1 MFMKIFTVLIIS
13 FNNIFTIPQNINNDE
28 ITTQSLIR
36 NKRQNNQIYEKE
48 VKLENLK
55 EVEIENIQQ
64 HHDELKIIIK
74 VPININKKNLEEV
87 LKERPKPTND
97 KLEFITPAFS
107 KNNEIRKNIEDLT
120 GKYGKIINQNN
131 NRKTYKIQKFI
142 QLEMTINYYDH
153 SSGYRIEI
161 NPRKTFIIKTEKD
174 TTDIDLP
181 EITKKFDG
189 NHNYNDV
196 VDNLDYLMIH
206 RGDFDKFNY
215 SYLYW
220 TPVFNFIDT
229 LEKGYYKEFTIK
241 NHGFKDES
249 YFYHK
254 TSTILPNSEII
265 DPTNATKIEVIKKIK
280 KRLNEKINNLA
291 GVNNAI
297 EGIDYNTEIKDNDN
311 NYLDDSTTFDLTTD
325 NVADRTF
332 TVKFT
337 AIETST
343 QLQGTNTIKMVI
355 PKQDDN
361 NDNVLK
367 IKAFN
372 KTLIAGNNYL
382 QLLHGENEIWKY
394 DTTRAND
401 YYLIKYLFGTLNY
414 LNVKFSFL
422 RYDPD
427 LKNDIYL
434 YFKNNIPSINNSDY
448 KNVFDE
454 IYEILGNFF
463 ASLFYATFDMDEKT
477 HTEIDFKG
485 IENYKKDYFI
495 QIGFFYR
502 SLITF
507 YPKKYLVNI
516 IGNSELLLRSYFFT
530 FDKKMHQENYNA
542 INNTNSIYQINFNV
556 LKSYDNKLITLPTS
570 KTANSINYLNT
581 DIDIRYGI
589 NIFTL
594 TFPLYHKGNISN
606 YNFKIYDFNVLNST
620 AFIPDGSNNSEWDDL
635 IPPANCKYSGR
646 WIPTFND
653 IGCAIQNAG
662 IKMINWIL
670 TASQIITILRPLA
683 IIAKATVN
691 FSTDIFPV
699 FKTVPAFYYTFQFL
713 IGFAIF
719 LMILRIFV

>member
-13 FNNIFTIPQNINNDE
+13 FNNIFTIPQNINNDKA
-28 ITTQSLIR
+28 TSQPLIR
-36 NKRQNNQIYEKE
+36 NKRQSNETYEFTLSKARINWMWDGFRQNFSIALSEFDKNESGLNKLPIDFKNTLAMKNSYIYLDEEGISTLKTD
-48 VKLENLK
+48 NLGRNGDLK
-55 EVEIENIQQ
+55 VTNI
-64 HHDELKIIIK
+64 K
-74 VPININKKNLEEV
+74 
-87 LKERPKPTND
+87 
-97 KLEFITPAFS
+97 
-107 KNNEIRKNIEDLT
+107 
-120 GKYGKIINQNN
+120 GKII
-131 NRKTYKIQKFI
+131 KTRNFYNW
-142 QLEMTINYYDH
+142 LEFNFQH
-153 SSGYRIEI
+153 
-161 NPRKTFIIKTEKD
+161 KK
-174 TTDIDLP
+174 TTDIELP
-181 EITKKFDG
+181 TTTTNFDG
-189 NHNYNDV
+189 NHKYSDV
-196 VDNLDYLMIH
+196 IDNLDYLMVH

-229 LEKGYYKEFTIK
+229 LEKDYYKEFTIK
-241 NHGFKDES
+241 NHGFKNES

-254 TSTILPNSEII
+254 NSTILPNSEII
-265 DPTNATKIEVIKKIK
+265 DPTNATKIEVIKIIK
-280 KRLNEKINNLA
+280 KILNEKINNLA

-311 NYLDDSTTFDLTTD
+311 NYLDDRATFDLTT
-325 NVADRTF
+325 NNIADRTF
-332 TVKFT
+332 IIKVIAT
-337 AIETST
+337 ETST
-343 QLQGTNTIKMVI
+343 QLQGTNTIKIVI
-355 PKQDDN
+355 PKQEDT
-361 NDNVLK
+361 NDNILK

-382 QLLHGENEIWKY
+382 QLLHDETEIWKY
-394 DTTRAND
+394 NTANAND

-422 RYDPD
+422 RYDPE

-434 YFKNNIPSINNSDY
+434 YFKNNIPSINSNNY
-448 KNVFDE
+448 KNTFDE

-477 HTEIDFKG
+477 YTEIDFKSV
-485 IENYKKDYFI
+485 ENYKKDYFI

-507 YPKKYLVNI
+507 YPKKYLINVT
-516 IGNSELLLRSYFFT
+516 GNSELLLRSYFFT

-542 INNTNSIYQINFNV
+542 INNNTNSIYQIDFNV
-556 LKSYDNKLITLPTS
+556 LKSYDNKLIALPTT

-620 AFIPDGSNNSEWDDL
+620 VFIPDGSTNSEWDDL

-662 IKMINWIL
+662 IKMLNWML

-691 FSTDIFPV
+691 FSTTIFPV
-699 FKTVPAFYYTFQFL
+699 FKTVPAFYHTFQFL

>member
-1 MFMKIFTVLIIS
+1 MKIFTVLIIS
-13 FNNIFTIPQNINNDE
+13 FNNIFTIPQNINNDKS
-28 ITTQSLIR
+28 TAQSLIR
-36 NKRQNNQIYEKE
+36 SKRQNNESYE
-48 VKLENLK
+48 LNLK
-55 EVEIENIQQ
+55 KSKLT
-64 HHDELKIIIK
+64 LKSSKDDNSKWNQKWEIK
-74 VPININKKNLEEV
+74 VNVENEFMPKNLPPRMKLNDWEFYVDKNDKITLPILKSLEYDLNWEKNSEPRYWENKDFLSYQNKK
-87 LKERPKPTND
+87 LKNIKMKVQEWDKNERYAKW
-97 KLEFITPAFS
+97 KILEFNAQS
-107 KNNEIRKNIEDLT
+107 EIKP
-120 GKYGKIINQNN
+120 
-131 NRKTYKIQKFI
+131 
-142 QLEMTINYYDH
+142 
-153 SSGYRIEI
+153 S
-161 NPRKTFIIKTEKD
+161 
-174 TTDIDLP
+174 TDIDLP
-181 EITKKFDG
+181 EKTTKFDG

-254 TSTILPNSEII
+254 TSS
-265 DPTNATKIEVIKKIK
+265 DK
-280 KRLNEKINNLA
+280 NE
-291 GVNNAI
+291 
-297 EGIDYNTEIKDNDN
+297 
-311 NYLDDSTTFDLTTD
+311 
-325 NVADRTF
+325 
-332 TVKFT
+332 
-337 AIETST
+337 
-343 QLQGTNTIKMVI
+343 
-355 PKQDDN
+355 
-361 NDNVLK
+361 NVLK

-372 KTLIAGNNYL
+372 KTLIAGNKYL

-394 DTTRAND
+394 GTTNSND

-414 LNVKFSFL
+414 LNVRFSFL
-422 RYDPD
+422 RYDPN

-448 KNVFDE
+448 KNVFNE

-485 IENYKKDYFI
+485 VENYKKDYFI

-516 IGNSELLLRSYFFT
+516 IGNSEFLLRSYFFT
-530 FDKKMHQENYNA
+530 FDKKMHQDNYNA
-542 INNTNSIYQINFNV
+542 INNTNSIYQIDFNV
-556 LKSYDNKLITLPTS
+556 LKSYDNKLIALPTN

-594 TFPLYHKGNISN
+594 TFTLYHKGNISN

-653 IGCAIQNAG
+653 IGCAIQNAS

-670 TASQIITILRPLA
+670 KASQIITILRPLA

-691 FSTDIFPV
+691 FSTAIFPV

>member
-1 MFMKIFTVLIIS
+1 MKVQEWDK
-13 FNNIFTIPQNINNDE
+13 NE
-28 ITTQSLIR
+28 R
-36 NKRQNNQIYEKE
+36 YAKW
-48 VKLENLK
+48 
-55 EVEIENIQQ
+55 
-64 HHDELKIIIK
+64 KI
-74 VPININKKNLEEV
+74 
-87 LKERPKPTND
+87 
-97 KLEFITPAFS
+97 LEFNAQS
-107 KNNEIRKNIEDLT
+107 EIKP
-120 GKYGKIINQNN
+120 
-131 NRKTYKIQKFI
+131 
-142 QLEMTINYYDH
+142 
-153 SSGYRIEI
+153 S
-161 NPRKTFIIKTEKD
+161 
-174 TTDIDLP
+174 TDIDLP
-181 EITKKFDG
+181 EKTTKFDG

-241 NHGFKDES
+241 NHGFKEES

-254 TSTILPNSEII
+254 TSSDKN
-265 DPTNATKIEVIKKIK
+265 VV
-280 KRLNEKINNLA
+280 NE
-291 GVNNAI
+291 
-297 EGIDYNTEIKDNDN
+297 
-311 NYLDDSTTFDLTTD
+311 
-325 NVADRTF
+325 
-332 TVKFT
+332 
-337 AIETST
+337 
-343 QLQGTNTIKMVI
+343 
-355 PKQDDN
+355 
-361 NDNVLK
+361 NVLK

-372 KTLIAGNNYL
+372 KTLIAGNKYL

-394 DTTRAND
+394 GTTNSND

-414 LNVKFSFL
+414 LNVRFSFL

-448 KNVFDE
+448 KNIFNE

-463 ASLFYATFDMDEKT
+463 ASLFYVTFDMDEKT

-485 IENYKKDYFI
+485 VENYKKDYFI

-530 FDKKMHQENYNA
+530 FDKKMHQDNYNA
-542 INNTNSIYQINFNV
+542 INNTNGIYQINFNV
-556 LKSYDNKLITLPTS
+556 LKSYDNKLIALPTN

-594 TFPLYHKGNISN
+594 TFPLYHKENISN

-653 IGCAIQNAG
+653 IGCAIQNAS

-691 FSTDIFPV
+691 FSTAIFPV

>member
-1 MFMKIFTVLIIS
+1 MKIFTVLTIS
-13 FNNIFTIPQNINNDE
+13 FNNIFTIPPNINNE
-28 ITTQSLIR
+28 KTAVQLVR
-36 NKRQNNQIYEKE
+36 NKRKTQYKTYDLKFSEINNSYLQSLYKKGSDPVYINIDSVKEQLPLEIKNYGENTRGFAVFTNEPVFKEIKEIYNYKKE
-48 VKLENLK
+48 NSTPEEREFFDKDFQKTNIEYFYTAKKIKDVKITIQEYSYPGSNKFHIKKFLAKLET
-55 EVEIENIQQ
+55 
-64 HHDELKIIIK
+64 
-74 VPININKKNLEEV
+74 
-87 LKERPKPTND
+87 KP
-97 KLEFITPAFS
+97 S
-107 KNNEIRKNIEDLT
+107 
-120 GKYGKIINQNN
+120 
-131 NRKTYKIQKFI
+131 
-142 QLEMTINYYDH
+142 
-153 SSGYRIEI
+153 
-161 NPRKTFIIKTEKD
+161 
-174 TTDIDLP
+174 TDIDLP
-181 EITKKFDG
+181 ETTTKFDG
-189 NHNYNDV
+189 NHNYSDV
-196 VDNLDYLMIH
+196 IDNLDYLMIH

-220 TPVFNFIDT
+220 TPIFNFIDT
-229 LEKGYYKEFTIK
+229 LEKVYYKEFTIK

-254 TSTILPNSEII
+254 TSSNK
-265 DPTNATKIEVIKKIK
+265 NVV
-280 KRLNEKINNLA
+280 NE
-291 GVNNAI
+291 
-297 EGIDYNTEIKDNDN
+297 
-311 NYLDDSTTFDLTTD
+311 
-325 NVADRTF
+325 
-332 TVKFT
+332 
-337 AIETST
+337 
-343 QLQGTNTIKMVI
+343 
-355 PKQDDN
+355 
-361 NDNVLK
+361 NVLK
-367 IKAFN
+367 IQAFN
-372 KTLIAGNNYL
+372 KTIIAGNKYL
-382 QLLHGENEIWKY
+382 QLLHGEKEIWKY
-394 DTTRAND
+394 DTANAND
-401 YYLIKYLFGTLNY
+401 YCLIKYLFGTLNY
-414 LNVKFSFL
+414 LNVRFSFL

-427 LKNDIYL
+427 LRNDIYL

-463 ASLFYATFDMDEKT
+463 SSLFYATFDMDEKT
-477 HTEIDFKG
+477 YTEIDFKG
-485 IENYKKDYFI
+485 VDNYNKNYFI

-530 FDKKMHQENYNA
+530 FDKKTHQENYDA
-542 INNTNSIYQINFNV
+542 FKNNNSIYRIDFNV

-594 TFPLYHKGNISN
+594 TFPLYHKDNISN

-653 IGCAIQNAG
+653 IGCALQNAG
-662 IKMINWIL
+662 IKMINWML
-670 TASQIITILRPLA
+670 TASRIITILRPLA
-683 IIAKATVN
+683 IIAKTTVN
-691 FSTDIFPV
+691 FSTAIFPV

>member
-1 MFMKIFTVLIIS
+1 MKIFTVLIIS
-13 FNNIFTIPQNINNDE
+13 FNNIFTIPQNINNDKS
-28 ITTQSLIR
+28 TAQSLIR
-36 NKRQNNQIYEKE
+36 SKRQNNESYE
-48 VKLENLK
+48 LNLK
-55 EVEIENIQQ
+55 KSKLT
-64 HHDELKIIIK
+64 LKSSKDDNSKWNQKWEIK
-74 VPININKKNLEEV
+74 VNVENEFMPKNLPPRTKLNDWEFYVDKNDKITLPILKSLEYDLNWEKNSEPRYWENKDFLSYQNKK
-87 LKERPKPTND
+87 LKNIKMKVQEWDKNERYAKW
-97 KLEFITPAFS
+97 KILEFNAQS
-107 KNNEIRKNIEDLT
+107 EIKP
-120 GKYGKIINQNN
+120 
-131 NRKTYKIQKFI
+131 
-142 QLEMTINYYDH
+142 
-153 SSGYRIEI
+153 S
-161 NPRKTFIIKTEKD
+161 
-174 TTDIDLP
+174 TDIDLP
-181 EITKKFDG
+181 EKTTKFDG

-241 NHGFKDES
+241 NHGFKEES

-254 TSTILPNSEII
+254 TSSDKN
-265 DPTNATKIEVIKKIK
+265 VV
-280 KRLNEKINNLA
+280 NE
-291 GVNNAI
+291 
-297 EGIDYNTEIKDNDN
+297 
-311 NYLDDSTTFDLTTD
+311 
-325 NVADRTF
+325 
-332 TVKFT
+332 
-337 AIETST
+337 
-343 QLQGTNTIKMVI
+343 
-355 PKQDDN
+355 
-361 NDNVLK
+361 NVLK

-372 KTLIAGNNYL
+372 KTLIAGNKYL

-394 DTTRAND
+394 GTTNSND

-414 LNVKFSFL
+414 LNVRFSFL

-448 KNVFDE
+448 KNVFNE

-485 IENYKKDYFI
+485 VENYKKDYFI

-530 FDKKMHQENYNA
+530 FDKKMHQDNYNA
-542 INNTNSIYQINFNV
+542 INNTNGIYQINFNV
-556 LKSYDNKLITLPTS
+556 LKSYDNKLIALPTN

-594 TFPLYHKGNISN
+594 TFPLYHKENISN

-653 IGCAIQNAG
+653 IGCAIQNAS

-691 FSTDIFPV
+691 FSTAIFPV

-713 IGFAIF
+713 IGFGTHKVFLGRKIF
-719 LMILRIFV
+719 E

>member
-1 MFMKIFTVLIIS
+1 MKIFTVLIIS
-13 FNNIFTIPQNINNDE
+13 FNNIFTIPQNINNNE
-28 ITTQSLIR
+28 TTTQSLIR
-36 NKRQNNQIYEKE
+36 NKRESEETYVLNLSNVKVQITYKYNDKYTINFYSTKEEEIINIPKWLKYDGTSSCKENWRLNCGLKDLDFEKNDI
-48 VKLENLK
+48 VWN
-55 EVEIENIQQ
+55 
-64 HHDELKIIIK
+64 ELKSLKITIK
-74 VPININKKNLEEV
+74 
-87 LKERPKPTND
+87 ND
-97 KLEFITPAFS
+97 KMFDKTEFIASNIHVKIANKTITTP
-107 KNNEIRKNIEDLT
+107 I
-120 GKYGKIINQNN
+120 KILSFKAEAQ
-131 NRKTYKIQKFI
+131 
-142 QLEMTINYYDH
+142 
-153 SSGYRIEI
+153 
-161 NPRKTFIIKTEKD
+161 IKP

-181 EITKKFDG
+181 ETTTNFDG
-189 NHNYNDV
+189 KHKYSDV
-196 VDNLDYLMIH
+196 IDNLNYLMIH

-220 TPVFNFIDT
+220 TPIFNFIDT

-241 NHGFKDES
+241 NHGFKSES

-254 TSTILPNSEII
+254 SSTSE
-265 DPTNATKIEVIKKIK
+265 D
-280 KRLNEKINNLA
+280 KIN
-291 GVNNAI
+291 
-297 EGIDYNTEIKDNDN
+297 E
-311 NYLDDSTTFDLTTD
+311 
-325 NVADRTF
+325 
-332 TVKFT
+332 
-337 AIETST
+337 
-343 QLQGTNTIKMVI
+343 
-355 PKQDDN
+355 
-361 NDNVLK
+361 NVLK

-382 QLLHGENEIWKY
+382 QLLHGESEIWKY
-394 DTTRAND
+394 DTANTND

-414 LNVKFSFL
+414 LSVKFSFL

-427 LKNDIYL
+427 LRNDIYL

-448 KNVFDE
+448 KNIFDE

-530 FDKKMHQENYNA
+530 FDKKMHQDNYNA
-542 INNTNSIYQINFNV
+542 INNTNSIYQIDFNV

-594 TFPLYHKGNISN
+594 TFPLYHKGNIYN

-620 AFIPDGSNNSEWDDL
+620 AFIPDSLNNSEWDDL
-635 IPPANCKYSGR
+635 ISPANCKYSGR

-670 TASQIITILRPLA
+670 TASQIMTILRPLA

-691 FSTDIFPV
+691 FSTAIFPV

>member
-161 NPRKTFIIKTEKD
+161 SPRKTFIIKTEKD

-254 TSTILPNSEII
+254 SSSSTGE
-265 DPTNATKIEVIKKIK
+265 
-280 KRLNEKINNLA
+280 INN
-291 GVNNAI
+291 
-297 EGIDYNTEIKDNDN
+297 
-311 NYLDDSTTFDLTTD
+311 
-325 NVADRTF
+325 
-332 TVKFT
+332 
-337 AIETST
+337 
-343 QLQGTNTIKMVI
+343 
-355 PKQDDN
+355 
-361 NDNVLK
+361 NVLK

-372 KTLIAGNNYL
+372 KTLVASNNYL
-382 QLLHGENEIWKY
+382 QLLRGESEIWKY
-394 DTTRAND
+394 DTKSTND

-414 LNVKFSFL
+414 LNVRFSFL

-530 FDKKMHQENYNA
+530 FDKKMHQDNYNA
-542 INNTNSIYQINFNV
+542 INNTNSIYQIDFNV

>member
-1 MFMKIFTVLIIS
+1 MKIFTVLIIS

-635 IPPANCKYSGR
+635 IPPANCANIRDDEY
-646 WIPTFND
+646 
-653 IGCAIQNAG
+653 QH
-662 IKMINWIL
+662 
-670 TASQIITILRPLA
+670 
-683 IIAKATVN
+683 
-691 FSTDIFPV
+691 
-699 FKTVPAFYYTFQFL
+699 
-713 IGFAIF
+713 
-719 LMILRIFV
+719 LMILVVPFKMLVSKW

>member
-1 MFMKIFTVLIIS
+1 MKIFTVLIIS

-36 NKRQNNQIYEKE
+36 NKKESNKVYNFEIKNLEKVEFWISNTKIVRAQIYKKDNSSLNEKLPELKNLNNFTFLFTQKFQNNQSKQKE
-48 VKLENLK
+48 IRQLITTHGTK
-55 EVEIENIQQ
+55 IENE
-64 HHDELKIIIK
+64 DDKW
-74 VPININKKNLEEV
+74 VINKK
-87 LKERPKPTND
+87 
-97 KLEFITPAFS
+97 ITIKAQGT
-107 KNNEIRKNIEDLT
+107 DLNVWT
-120 GKYGKIINQNN
+120 NN
-131 NRKTYKIQKFI
+131 NLTKDYF
-142 QLEMTINYYDH
+142 LENINEFK
-153 SSGYRIEI
+153 IEI
-161 NPRKTFIIKTEKD
+161 EKNS
-174 TTDIDLP
+174 TDIDLP
-181 EITKKFDG
+181 TTTIKFDG

-196 VDNLDYLMIH
+196 IENLDYLMIH

-241 NHGFKDES
+241 NHGFKNES

-254 TSTILPNSEII
+254 NSTTLSNSEII
-265 DPTNATKIEVIKKIK
+265 DPTNATKIEIIKKIK

-311 NYLDDSTTFDLTTD
+311 NYLDDRTTFDLTTD

-343 QLQGTNTIKMVI
+343 QLQGTNTLKVVI
-355 PKQDDN
+355 AKQEDT
-361 NDNVLK
+361 NDNFLK

-382 QLLHGENEIWKY
+382 QLLHGENKIWKY
-394 DTTRAND
+394 DTKRAND

-427 LKNDIYL
+427 LRNDIYL

-448 KNVFDE
+448 KNIFDE

-485 IENYKKDYFI
+485 VDNYNKDYFI

-507 YPKKYLVNI
+507 YPKKYLINV

-530 FDKKMHQENYNA
+530 FDKKTHQEKFNA
-542 INNTNSIYQINFNV
+542 INNTNSIYQIDFNV

-594 TFPLYHKGNISN
+594 TFPLYHKTNTFN

-620 AFIPDGSNNSEWDDL
+620 AFIPDGSTNSEWDDL
-635 IPPANCKYSGR
+635 IPPTNCKYSGR

-653 IGCAIQNAG
+653 IGCAIQNSG
-662 IKMINWIL
+662 IKMLNWML
-670 TASQIITILRPLA
+670 TASQVITILRPLA

-691 FSTDIFPV
+691 FSTAIFPV

>member
-13 FNNIFTIPQNINNDE
+13 FNNIFTISQNINNAKT
-28 ITTQSLIR
+28 TTQSLIR
-36 NKRQNNQIYEKE
+36 SKRQNNESYE
-48 VKLENLK
+48 LNLK
-55 EVEIENIQQ
+55 KSKLT
-64 HHDELKIIIK
+64 LKSSKNDNSKWNQKWEIK
-74 VPININKKNLEEV
+74 VNVENEFMPKNLPPRMKLNDWEFYVDKNDKITLPILKSLEYDLNWEKNSEPRYWENKDLLSYQNKK
-87 LKERPKPTND
+87 LKNIKMKVQEWDKNERYAKW
-97 KLEFITPAFS
+97 KILEFDAQS
-107 KNNEIRKNIEDLT
+107 EIKP
-120 GKYGKIINQNN
+120 
-131 NRKTYKIQKFI
+131 
-142 QLEMTINYYDH
+142 
-153 SSGYRIEI
+153 S
-161 NPRKTFIIKTEKD
+161 
-174 TTDIDLP
+174 TDIDLP
-181 EITKKFDG
+181 EKTTKFDG

-254 TSTILPNSEII
+254 TSSDKN
-265 DPTNATKIEVIKKIK
+265 VV
-280 KRLNEKINNLA
+280 NE
-291 GVNNAI
+291 
-297 EGIDYNTEIKDNDN
+297 
-311 NYLDDSTTFDLTTD
+311 
-325 NVADRTF
+325 
-332 TVKFT
+332 
-337 AIETST
+337 
-343 QLQGTNTIKMVI
+343 
-355 PKQDDN
+355 
-361 NDNVLK
+361 NVLK

-372 KTLIAGNNYL
+372 KTLIAGNKYL

-394 DTTRAND
+394 GTTNSND

-414 LNVKFSFL
+414 LNVRFSFL

-448 KNVFDE
+448 KNVFNE

-485 IENYKKDYFI
+485 VENYKKDYFI

-530 FDKKMHQENYNA
+530 FDKKMHQDNYNA
-542 INNTNSIYQINFNV
+542 INNTNSIYQIDFNV
-556 LKSYDNKLITLPTS
+556 LKSYDNKLIALPTN

-653 IGCAIQNAG
+653 IGCAIQNAS

-691 FSTDIFPV
+691 FSTAIFPV

>member
-13 FNNIFTIPQNINNDE
+13 FNNIFTIPPNINNE
-28 ITTQSLIR
+28 KTAVQLVR
-36 NKRQNNQIYEKE
+36 NKRKTQYKTYDLKFSEINNSYLQSLYKKGSDPVYINIDSVKEQLPLEIKNYGENTRGFAVFTNEPVFKEIKEIYNYKKE
-48 VKLENLK
+48 NSTPEEREFFDKDFQKTNKKIKDVKITIQEYSYPGSKKFHIKKFLAKLET
-55 EVEIENIQQ
+55 
-64 HHDELKIIIK
+64 
-74 VPININKKNLEEV
+74 
-87 LKERPKPTND
+87 KP
-97 KLEFITPAFS
+97 S
-107 KNNEIRKNIEDLT
+107 
-120 GKYGKIINQNN
+120 
-131 NRKTYKIQKFI
+131 
-142 QLEMTINYYDH
+142 
-153 SSGYRIEI
+153 
-161 NPRKTFIIKTEKD
+161 
-174 TTDIDLP
+174 TDIDLP
-181 EITKKFDG
+181 ETTTKFDG
-189 NHNYNDV
+189 NHNYSDV
-196 VDNLDYLMIH
+196 IDNLDYLMIH

-254 TSTILPNSEII
+254 TSSNK
-265 DPTNATKIEVIKKIK
+265 NVV
-280 KRLNEKINNLA
+280 NE
-291 GVNNAI
+291 
-297 EGIDYNTEIKDNDN
+297 
-311 NYLDDSTTFDLTTD
+311 
-325 NVADRTF
+325 
-332 TVKFT
+332 
-337 AIETST
+337 
-343 QLQGTNTIKMVI
+343 
-355 PKQDDN
+355 
-361 NDNVLK
+361 NVLK
-367 IKAFN
+367 IQAFN
-372 KTLIAGNNYL
+372 KTIIAGNKYL
-382 QLLHGENEIWKY
+382 QLLHGEKEIWKY
-394 DTTRAND
+394 DTANAND

-414 LNVKFSFL
+414 LNVRFSFL

-427 LKNDIYL
+427 LRNDIYL

-477 HTEIDFKG
+477 YTEIDFKG
-485 IENYKKDYFI
+485 VDNYNKNYFI

-530 FDKKMHQENYNA
+530 FDKKTHQENYDA
-542 INNTNSIYQINFNV
+542 FKNNNSIYQIDFNV

-594 TFPLYHKGNISN
+594 TFPLYHKDNISN

-653 IGCAIQNAG
+653 IGCALQNAG
-662 IKMINWIL
+662 IKMINWML

-691 FSTDIFPV
+691 FSTAIFPV

-719 LMILRIFV
+719 LMKLRIFV

>member
-1 MFMKIFTVLIIS
+1 MFMKIFTVLTIS
-13 FNNIFTIPQNINNDE
+13 LNNIFTIPQNINNDE

-36 NKRQNNQIYEKE
+36 TKRQNNKIYNFEIKNLQKVRFHFGDRETWPTTRLIEVNIKKEDNINLNEKLPE
-48 VKLENLK
+48 FKNLNDFTFKFIQSEFSNNKNKQDEIRQLITTYGTKVGKK
-55 EVEIENIQQ
+55 EWV
-64 HHDELKIIIK
+64 
-74 VPININKKNLEEV
+74 INKKITFKAQGTNLNDYKQDDNTTDYS
-87 LKERPKPTND
+87 LICTND
-97 KLEFITPAFS
+97 FE
-107 KNNEIRKNIEDLT
+107 
-120 GKYGKIINQNN
+120 
-131 NRKTYKIQKFI
+131 
-142 QLEMTINYYDH
+142 
-153 SSGYRIEI
+153 IEI
-161 NPRKTFIIKTEKD
+161 KKD
-174 TTDIDLP
+174 STDIDLP
-181 EITKKFDG
+181 ETTINFDG
-189 NHNYNDV
+189 NHKYSDV
-196 VDNLDYLMIH
+196 IDNLDYLMIH

-220 TPVFNFIDT
+220 TPVFNFINT

-241 NHGFKDES
+241 NHGFKNES

-254 TSTILPNSEII
+254 TSSSKDEIN
-265 DPTNATKIEVIKKIK
+265 TNI
-280 KRLNEKINNLA
+280 
-291 GVNNAI
+291 
-297 EGIDYNTEIKDNDN
+297 
-311 NYLDDSTTFDLTTD
+311 
-325 NVADRTF
+325 
-332 TVKFT
+332 
-337 AIETST
+337 
-343 QLQGTNTIKMVI
+343 
-355 PKQDDN
+355 
-361 NDNVLK
+361 LK

-382 QLLHGENEIWKY
+382 QLLHSESEIWKY
-394 DTTRAND
+394 DTANDND

-422 RYDPD
+422 RYDPE

-434 YFKNNIPSINNSDY
+434 YFKNNIPSINNSEY

-463 ASLFYATFDMDEKT
+463 SSLFYATFDMDEKT

-485 IENYKKDYFI
+485 VDNYNKNYFI

-507 YPKKYLVNI
+507 YPKKYLINI
-516 IGNSELLLRSYFFT
+516 IGDSELLLRSYFFT
-530 FDKKMHQENYNA
+530 FDKKTHQENFNA
-542 INNTNSIYQINFNV
+542 IKNNNSIYQIEFNV

-570 KTANSINYLNT
+570 KTANSINYFNT

-594 TFPLYHKGNISN
+594 TFPLYHKTNTSN

-620 AFIPDGSNNSEWDDL
+620 AFIPDGSTNSEWDDI

-662 IKMINWIL
+662 IKMINWML

-691 FSTDIFPV
+691 FSTAIFPV

>member
-13 FNNIFTIPQNINNDE
+13 FNNIFTIPQNINNDK
-28 ITTQSLIR
+28 ITTQLVR
-36 NKRQNNQIYEKE
+36 NKREDNKIYDFEIKNLQKVKFYFSPSKNYLTQVQINKIDNNNLNEKLPELRYLNNLSFKFTQELQNNQSKQNKIRQ
-48 VKLENLK
+48 LITTHGQ
-55 EVEIENIQQ
+55 EITE
-64 HHDELKIIIK
+64 
-74 VPININKKNLEEV
+74 INGSKFWVINKKITIKAQGTNLTNF
-87 LKERPKPTND
+87 KESVINNIWDYTLNSTND
-97 KLEFITPAFS
+97 F
-107 KNNEIRKNIEDLT
+107 EIETKKE
-120 GKYGKIINQNN
+120 
-131 NRKTYKIQKFI
+131 
-142 QLEMTINYYDH
+142 
-153 SSGYRIEI
+153 S
-161 NPRKTFIIKTEKD
+161 
-174 TTDIDLP
+174 TDIELP
-181 EITKKFDG
+181 TTTTNFDG
-189 NHNYNDV
+189 NHKYSDII
-196 VDNLDYLMIH
+196 DNLDYLMIH

-241 NHGFKDES
+241 NHGFKNES

-254 TSTILPNSEII
+254 TST
-265 DPTNATKIEVIKKIK
+265 D
-280 KRLNEKINNLA
+280 LNNINEN
-291 GVNNAI
+291 I
-297 EGIDYNTEIKDNDN
+297 
-311 NYLDDSTTFDLTTD
+311 
-325 NVADRTF
+325 
-332 TVKFT
+332 
-337 AIETST
+337 
-343 QLQGTNTIKMVI
+343 
-355 PKQDDN
+355 
-361 NDNVLK
+361 LK

-382 QLLHGENEIWKY
+382 QLLHGEKEIWKY
-394 DTTRAND
+394 DTANAND

-422 RYDPD
+422 RYDSE

-434 YFKNNIPSINNSDY
+434 YFKNNIPSINSNNY
-448 KNVFDE
+448 KNTFDE

-477 HTEIDFKG
+477 YTEIDFKG
-485 IENYKKDYFI
+485 LENYNKDYFI

-507 YPKKYLVNI
+507 YPKKYLINVT
-516 IGNSELLLRSYFFT
+516 GNLELLLRSYFFT
-530 FDKKMHQENYNA
+530 FDKKTHQENYNA
-542 INNTNSIYQINFNV
+542 FKNKNSIYQIDFNV
-556 LKSYDNKLITLPTS
+556 LKSYDNKLITILSEPINS
-570 KTANSINYLNT
+570 KINYLNT

-594 TFPLYHKGNISN
+594 TFPLYHKGNNSN
-606 YNFKIYDFNVLNST
+606 YSFKIYDFNVLNST
-620 AFIPDGSNNSEWDDL
+620 AFIPDGSTNSEWDDL
-635 IPPANCKYSGR
+635 IPPPNCKYSGR

-662 IKMINWIL
+662 IKMLNWML

-691 FSTDIFPV
+691 FSTAIFPV

>member
-1 MFMKIFTVLIIS
+1 MFMKIFTVLTIS
-13 FNNIFTIPQNINNDE
+13 FNNIFTIPPNINNE
-28 ITTQSLIR
+28 KTAVQLVR
-36 NKRQNNQIYEKE
+36 NKRKTQYKTYDLKFSEINNSYLQSLYKKGSDPVYINIDSVKEQLPLEIKNYGENTRGFAVFTNEPVFKEIKEIYNYKKE
-48 VKLENLK
+48 NSTPEEREFFDKDFQKTNIEYFYTAKKIKDVKITIQEYSYPGSNKFHIKKFLAKLET
-55 EVEIENIQQ
+55 
-64 HHDELKIIIK
+64 
-74 VPININKKNLEEV
+74 
-87 LKERPKPTND
+87 KP
-97 KLEFITPAFS
+97 S
-107 KNNEIRKNIEDLT
+107 
-120 GKYGKIINQNN
+120 
-131 NRKTYKIQKFI
+131 
-142 QLEMTINYYDH
+142 
-153 SSGYRIEI
+153 
-161 NPRKTFIIKTEKD
+161 
-174 TTDIDLP
+174 TDIDLP
-181 EITKKFDG
+181 ETTTKFDG
-189 NHNYNDV
+189 NHNYSDV
-196 VDNLDYLMIH
+196 IDNLDYLMIH

-220 TPVFNFIDT
+220 TPIFNFIDT

-254 TSTILPNSEII
+254 TSSNK
-265 DPTNATKIEVIKKIK
+265 NVI
-280 KRLNEKINNLA
+280 NE
-291 GVNNAI
+291 
-297 EGIDYNTEIKDNDN
+297 
-311 NYLDDSTTFDLTTD
+311 
-325 NVADRTF
+325 
-332 TVKFT
+332 
-337 AIETST
+337 
-343 QLQGTNTIKMVI
+343 
-355 PKQDDN
+355 
-361 NDNVLK
+361 NVLK
-367 IKAFN
+367 IQAFN
-372 KTLIAGNNYL
+372 KTIIAGNKYL
-382 QLLHGENEIWKY
+382 QLLHGEKEIWKY
-394 DTTRAND
+394 DTANAND
-401 YYLIKYLFGTLNY
+401 YCLIKYLFGTLNY
-414 LNVKFSFL
+414 LNVRFSFL

-427 LKNDIYL
+427 LRNDIYL

-463 ASLFYATFDMDEKT
+463 SSLFYATFDMDEKT
-477 HTEIDFKG
+477 YTEIDFKCVD
-485 IENYKKDYFI
+485 NYNKNYFI

-530 FDKKMHQENYNA
+530 FDKKTHQENYDA
-542 INNTNSIYQINFNV
+542 FKNNNSIYRIDFNV

-594 TFPLYHKGNISN
+594 TFPLYHKDNISN

-653 IGCAIQNAG
+653 IGCALQNAG
-662 IKMINWIL
+662 IKMINWML
-670 TASQIITILRPLA
+670 TASRIITILRPLA
-683 IIAKATVN
+683 IIAKTTVN
-691 FSTDIFPV
+691 FSTAIFPV

>member
-1 MFMKIFTVLIIS
+1 MKIFTVIIIS
-13 FNNIFTIPQNINNDE
+13 FNNIFTIPQNINNDK

-36 NKRQNNQIYEKE
+36 NKRQNNKVYNFEIKGLKKVKFLILKNNNQLFVVNIDKKDNINLNEKLSELKDLNTFTFWFTKEFENSQSKQKEIKQLITTHGQKMPDAHHNIPYRGVKRPHE
-48 VKLENLK
+48 VWIIDKKITIKAQGTDFNNFKVDNITDYRLQETNDF
-55 EVEIENIQQ
+55 EIEI
-64 HHDELKIIIK
+64 
-74 VPININKKNLEEV
+74 
-87 LKERPKPTND
+87 
-97 KLEFITPAFS
+97 
-107 KNNEIRKNIEDLT
+107 
-120 GKYGKIINQNN
+120 
-131 NRKTYKIQKFI
+131 
-142 QLEMTINYYDH
+142 
-153 SSGYRIEI
+153 
-161 NPRKTFIIKTEKD
+161 EKD
-174 TTDIDLP
+174 STDINLP
-181 EITKKFDG
+181 ATTTNFDG
-189 NHNYNDV
+189 NHKYDDV
-196 VDNLDYLMIH
+196 IDNLDYLMIH

-220 TPVFNFIDT
+220 TPIFNFIDT

-254 TSTILPNSEII
+254 TSS
-265 DPTNATKIEVIKKIK
+265 DK
-280 KRLNEKINNLA
+280 
-291 GVNNAI
+291 
-297 EGIDYNTEIKDNDN
+297 
-311 NYLDDSTTFDLTTD
+311 
-325 NVADRTF
+325 NV
-332 TVKFT
+332 V
-337 AIETST
+337 
-343 QLQGTNTIKMVI
+343 
-355 PKQDDN
+355 

-372 KTLIAGNNYL
+372 KTLIAGNKYL
-382 QLLHGENEIWKY
+382 QLLHGEKEIWKY
-394 DTTRAND
+394 GTANSND

-414 LNVKFSFL
+414 LNVRFSFL

-477 HTEIDFKG
+477 YTEIDFKG
-485 IENYKKDYFI
+485 VENYKKDYFI

-542 INNTNSIYQINFNV
+542 INNTNNIYQIDFNV
-556 LKSYDNKLITLPTS
+556 LKSYDNKLIKLSTS
-570 KTANSINYLNT
+570 NTANSINYLNT

-620 AFIPDGSNNSEWDDL
+620 AFIPDGSTNSEWDDL

-662 IKMINWIL
+662 IKMLNWML
-670 TASQIITILRPLA
+670 TASQVITILRPLA

-691 FSTDIFPV
+691 FSTAIFPV

>member
-1 MFMKIFTVLIIS
+1 MFMKIFTVLIIG
-13 FNNIFTIPQNINNDE
+13 FNNIFAILQNINNDE

-36 NKRQNNQIYEKE
+36 NKRQNNQVSEINLTKAEFTIWKNETPYKPASAWKTELQFLLNDIEK
-48 VKLENLK
+48 
-55 EVEIENIQQ
+55 QSG
-64 HHDELKIIIK
+64 IK
-74 VPININKKNLEEV
+74 PINPIEELWNNKG
-87 LKERPKPTND
+87 R
-97 KLEFITPAFS
+97 IQS
-107 KNNEIRKNIEDLT
+107 
-120 GKYGKIINQNN
+120 YINQNQVN
-131 NRKTYKIQKFI
+131 
-142 QLEMTINYYDH
+142 
-153 SSGYRIEI
+153 
-161 NPRKTFIIKTEKD
+161 IIKKLNELQINTKWTEVEKEQKQNIKIKNIKIKFEYQKNTFAGVKWNWWKILELD
-174 TTDIDLP
+174 AQLKAKPTTDIDLP
-181 EITKKFDG
+181 ETTTNFDG

-196 VDNLDYLMIH
+196 IENLDYLMIH

-241 NHGFKDES
+241 NHGFKNES

-254 TSTILPNSEII
+254 TSSSE
-265 DPTNATKIEVIKKIK
+265 DE
-280 KRLNEKINNLA
+280 INKN
-291 GVNNAI
+291 I
-297 EGIDYNTEIKDNDN
+297 
-311 NYLDDSTTFDLTTD
+311 
-325 NVADRTF
+325 
-332 TVKFT
+332 
-337 AIETST
+337 
-343 QLQGTNTIKMVI
+343 
-355 PKQDDN
+355 
-361 NDNVLK
+361 LK

-382 QLLHGENEIWKY
+382 QLLHGETEIWKY
-394 DTTRAND
+394 DTKSTND

-414 LNVKFSFL
+414 LNVRFSFL

-434 YFKNNIPSINNSDY
+434 YFKNNIPSINDSDY

-530 FDKKMHQENYNA
+530 FDKKMHQDNYNA
-542 INNTNSIYQINFNV
+542 INNTNSIYQIDFNV
-556 LKSYDNKLITLPTS
+556 LKSYDNKLITLPTN

-620 AFIPDGSNNSEWDDL
+620 AFIPDGLNNSEWDDL

-691 FSTDIFPV
+691 FSTAIFPI

-719 LMILRIFV
+719 LMILRIFI

>member
-1 MFMKIFTVLIIS
+1 MFMKIFTVLIIG
-13 FNNIFTIPQNINNDE
+13 FNNIFTIPQNINNDK
-28 ITTQSLIR
+28 TTVQSLIR
-36 NKRQNNQIYEKE
+36 NKRESKETYE
-48 VKLENLK
+48 LNLK
-55 EVEIENIQQ
+55 KGFVYLVKNRWKKPTTDIKWDLYIHTQQWPINMPNWIKIDKISPINEKTIHSIIDNYHAKNENIIDELTKLNFNIKYEEIENG
-64 HHDELKIIIK
+64 
-74 VPININKKNLEEV
+74 N
-87 LKERPKPTND
+87 
-97 KLEFITPAFS
+97 
-107 KNNEIRKNIEDLT
+107 
-120 GKYGKIINQNN
+120 
-131 NRKTYKIQKFI
+131 IQKKEIFNLKVTI
-142 QLEMTINYYDH
+142 LRNPTWTQLITK
-153 SSGYRIEI
+153 IEGQI
-161 NPRKTFIIKTEKD
+161 RPS
-174 TTDIDLP
+174 TDIDLP
-181 EITKKFDG
+181 EKTTKFDG

-220 TPVFNFIDT
+220 TPIFNFINT
-229 LEKGYYKEFTIK
+229 LEKGYYKEFIIK

-249 YFYHK
+249 YFHHK
-254 TSTILPNSEII
+254 TSSSE
-265 DPTNATKIEVIKKIK
+265 
-280 KRLNEKINNLA
+280 NEIN
-291 GVNNAI
+291 
-297 EGIDYNTEIKDNDN
+297 K
-311 NYLDDSTTFDLTTD
+311 
-325 NVADRTF
+325 
-332 TVKFT
+332 
-337 AIETST
+337 
-343 QLQGTNTIKMVI
+343 
-355 PKQDDN
+355 
-361 NDNVLK
+361 NVLK

-382 QLLHGENEIWKY
+382 QLLHGESEIWKY
-394 DTTRAND
+394 DTANTND

-422 RYDPD
+422 RYDPE

-463 ASLFYATFDMDEKT
+463 ASLFYATFDMDENT

-485 IENYKKDYFI
+485 VENYKKDYFI

-530 FDKKMHQENYNA
+530 FDKKSHQENYNA
-542 INNTNSIYQINFNV
+542 IKNNNSIYQIDFNV
-556 LKSYDNKLITLPTS
+556 LKSYDNKLIKLS
-570 KTANSINYLNT
+570 ASNTANNINYLNT

-620 AFIPDGSNNSEWDDL
+620 AFIPDGSTNSEWDDL

-662 IKMINWIL
+662 IKMINWML
-670 TASQIITILRPLA
+670 AASQIITILRPLA

-691 FSTDIFPV
+691 FSTAIFPI
-699 FKTVPAFYYTFQFL
+699 FKMVPAFYYTFQFL

>member
-1 MFMKIFTVLIIS
+1 MFMKIFTMLIIS
-13 FNNIFTIPQNINNDE
+13 FNNIFTILQNINNDK
-28 ITTQSLIR
+28 TKTQSLIR
-36 NKRQNNQIYEKE
+36 SKRQNNESYE
-48 VKLENLK
+48 LNLK
-55 EVEIENIQQ
+55 KSKLTLKSSKDDNSKWNQKWEIKFNVENKFMPKNLPPRMKLNDWEFYVDKNDKITLPILKSLEYDLNWEKNSEPRYWENKDFLSYQ
-64 HHDELKIIIK
+64 
-74 VPININKKNLEEV
+74 NKK
-87 LKERPKPTND
+87 LKNIKMKVREWDKNERYAKW
-97 KLEFITPAFS
+97 KILEFDAQSETKPS
-107 KNNEIRKNIEDLT
+107 
-120 GKYGKIINQNN
+120 
-131 NRKTYKIQKFI
+131 
-142 QLEMTINYYDH
+142 
-153 SSGYRIEI
+153 
-161 NPRKTFIIKTEKD
+161 
-174 TTDIDLP
+174 TDIDLP
-181 EITKKFDG
+181 EKTTKFDG
-189 NHNYNDV
+189 NHNYSDV
-196 VDNLDYLMIH
+196 IDNLDYLMIH

-241 NHGFKDES
+241 NHGFKNES

-254 TSTILPNSEII
+254 TSSSE
-265 DPTNATKIEVIKKIK
+265 DE
-280 KRLNEKINNLA
+280 INKN
-291 GVNNAI
+291 I
-297 EGIDYNTEIKDNDN
+297 
-311 NYLDDSTTFDLTTD
+311 
-325 NVADRTF
+325 
-332 TVKFT
+332 
-337 AIETST
+337 
-343 QLQGTNTIKMVI
+343 
-355 PKQDDN
+355 
-361 NDNVLK
+361 LK

-382 QLLHGENEIWKY
+382 QLLHGETEIWKY
-394 DTTRAND
+394 DTKSTND

-414 LNVKFSFL
+414 LNVRFSFL

-434 YFKNNIPSINNSDY
+434 YFKNNIPSINDSDY

-463 ASLFYATFDMDEKT
+463 ASSFYATFDMDEKT

-530 FDKKMHQENYNA
+530 FDKKTHQDNYNA
-542 INNTNSIYQINFNV
+542 INNTNSIYQIDFNV
-556 LKSYDNKLITLPTS
+556 LKSYDNKLITLPTN

-620 AFIPDGSNNSEWDDL
+620 AFIPDGLNNSEWDDL

-653 IGCAIQNAG
+653 IGCTIQNAS

-670 TASQIITILRPLA
+670 TVSQIITILRPLA

-691 FSTDIFPV
+691 FSTAIFPI

>member
-1 MFMKIFTVLIIS
+1 MFMKIFTVIIIS
-13 FNNIFTIPQNINNDE
+13 FNNIFTIPQNINNDKS
-28 ITTQSLIR
+28 TAQSLIR
-36 NKRQNNQIYEKE
+36 SKRQNNKSYE
-48 VKLENLK
+48 LNLK
-55 EVEIENIQQ
+55 KSKLT
-64 HHDELKIIIK
+64 LKSSKDDNSKWNQKWEIK
-74 VPININKKNLEEV
+74 VNAENEFMHKKLPPRMKLNDWEFYVDKNDKITLPILKSLEYDLNWEKNSEPRYWENKDFLSYQNKK
-87 LKERPKPTND
+87 LKNIKMKVQEWDKNERYAKW
-97 KLEFITPAFS
+97 KILEFNAQS
-107 KNNEIRKNIEDLT
+107 EIK
-120 GKYGKIINQNN
+120 
-131 NRKTYKIQKFI
+131 
-142 QLEMTINYYDH
+142 
-153 SSGYRIEI
+153 SS
-161 NPRKTFIIKTEKD
+161 
-174 TTDIDLP
+174 TDIDLP
-181 EITKKFDG
+181 EKTIKFDG

-254 TSTILPNSEII
+254 TSSNK
-265 DPTNATKIEVIKKIK
+265 NVV
-280 KRLNEKINNLA
+280 NE
-291 GVNNAI
+291 
-297 EGIDYNTEIKDNDN
+297 
-311 NYLDDSTTFDLTTD
+311 
-325 NVADRTF
+325 
-332 TVKFT
+332 
-337 AIETST
+337 
-343 QLQGTNTIKMVI
+343 
-355 PKQDDN
+355 
-361 NDNVLK
+361 NVLK

-372 KTLIAGNNYL
+372 KTIIAGNKYL
-382 QLLHGENEIWKY
+382 QLIHGENEIWKY
-394 DTTRAND
+394 GTTNSND

-414 LNVKFSFL
+414 FNVRFSFL

-434 YFKNNIPSINNSDY
+434 YFKKNIPSINNSDY
-448 KNVFDE
+448 KNVFNE

-485 IENYKKDYFI
+485 VENYKKYYFI

-530 FDKKMHQENYNA
+530 FDKKMHQDNYNA
-542 INNTNSIYQINFNV
+542 IDNTNSIYQIDFNV
-556 LKSYDNKLITLPTS
+556 LKSYDNKLIVLPTN

-594 TFPLYHKGNISN
+594 TFPLYHKGNIFN
-606 YNFKIYDFNVLNST
+606 HNFKIYDFNVLNST
-620 AFIPDGSNNSEWDDL
+620 AFIPEGSNNSEWDEL

-646 WIPTFND
+646 WTPTFND

-662 IKMINWIL
+662 IKMLNWML

-691 FSTDIFPV
+691 FSTAIFPV

-719 LMILRIFV
+719 LMILRIFL

>member
-1 MFMKIFTVLIIS
+1 MFMKIFTVLTIS
-13 FNNIFTIPQNINNDE
+13 FNNIFTIPPNINNE
-28 ITTQSLIR
+28 KTAVQLVR
-36 NKRQNNQIYEKE
+36 NKRKTQYKTYDLKFSEINNSYLQSLYKKGSDPVYINIDSVKEQLPLEIKNYGENTRGFAVFTNEPVFKEIKEIYNYKKE
-48 VKLENLK
+48 NSTPEEREFFDKDFQKTNIEYFYTAKKIKDVKITIQEYSYPGSNKFHIKKFLAKLET
-55 EVEIENIQQ
+55 
-64 HHDELKIIIK
+64 
-74 VPININKKNLEEV
+74 
-87 LKERPKPTND
+87 KP
-97 KLEFITPAFS
+97 S
-107 KNNEIRKNIEDLT
+107 
-120 GKYGKIINQNN
+120 
-131 NRKTYKIQKFI
+131 
-142 QLEMTINYYDH
+142 
-153 SSGYRIEI
+153 
-161 NPRKTFIIKTEKD
+161 
-174 TTDIDLP
+174 TDIDLP
-181 EITKKFDG
+181 ETTTKFDG
-189 NHNYNDV
+189 NHNYSDV
-196 VDNLDYLMIH
+196 IDNLDYLMIH

-220 TPVFNFIDT
+220 TPIFNFIDT
-229 LEKGYYKEFTIK
+229 LEKVYYKEFTIK

-254 TSTILPNSEII
+254 TSSNK
-265 DPTNATKIEVIKKIK
+265 NVV
-280 KRLNEKINNLA
+280 NE
-291 GVNNAI
+291 
-297 EGIDYNTEIKDNDN
+297 
-311 NYLDDSTTFDLTTD
+311 
-325 NVADRTF
+325 
-332 TVKFT
+332 
-337 AIETST
+337 
-343 QLQGTNTIKMVI
+343 
-355 PKQDDN
+355 
-361 NDNVLK
+361 NVLK
-367 IKAFN
+367 IQAFN
-372 KTLIAGNNYL
+372 KTIIAGNKYL
-382 QLLHGENEIWKY
+382 QLLHGEKEIWKY
-394 DTTRAND
+394 DTANAND
-401 YYLIKYLFGTLNY
+401 YCLIKYLFGTLNY
-414 LNVKFSFL
+414 LNVRFSFL

-427 LKNDIYL
+427 LRNDIYL

-463 ASLFYATFDMDEKT
+463 SSLFYATFDMDEKT
-477 HTEIDFKG
+477 YTEIDFKG
-485 IENYKKDYFI
+485 VDNYNKNYFI

-530 FDKKMHQENYNA
+530 FDKKTHQENYDA
-542 INNTNSIYQINFNV
+542 FKNNNSIYRIDFNV

-594 TFPLYHKGNISN
+594 TFPLYHKDNISN

-653 IGCAIQNAG
+653 IGCALQNAG
-662 IKMINWIL
+662 IKMINWML
-670 TASQIITILRPLA
+670 TASRIITILRPLA
-683 IIAKATVN
+683 IIAKTTVN
-691 FSTDIFPV
+691 FSTAIFPV

>member
-1 MFMKIFTVLIIS
+1 MFMKIFTMIIIS
-13 FNNIFTIPQNINNDE
+13 FNNIFIIPWNINNDK
-28 ITTQSLIR
+28 TTTESIIR
-36 NKRQNNQIYEKE
+36 KKRQNNQIYEKE
-48 VKLENLK
+48 VKLDNLK
-55 EVEIENIQQ
+55 EVEIENIQQQ

-74 VPININKKNLEEV
+74 VPIIINKKNLEEV

-97 KLEFITPAFS
+97 KLEFITPVFS
-107 KNNEIRKNIEDLT
+107 KNNEKRKNIEDLT
-120 GKYGKIINQNN
+120 RKYGKIINQNN
-131 NRKTYKIQKFI
+131 NRKTYKIQKSI

-153 SSGYRIEI
+153 SNGYRIGI

-174 TTDIDLP
+174 TTDIGLP
-181 EITKKFDG
+181 SITINFDG
-189 NHNYNDV
+189 NHNYNDI

-241 NHGFKDES
+241 NHGFKDEN

-254 TSTILPNSEII
+254 TSSDKNI
-265 DPTNATKIEVIKKIK
+265 V
-280 KRLNEKINNLA
+280 NE
-291 GVNNAI
+291 
-297 EGIDYNTEIKDNDN
+297 
-311 NYLDDSTTFDLTTD
+311 
-325 NVADRTF
+325 
-332 TVKFT
+332 
-337 AIETST
+337 
-343 QLQGTNTIKMVI
+343 
-355 PKQDDN
+355 
-361 NDNVLK
+361 NVLK
-367 IKAFN
+367 IKTFN

-382 QLLHGENEIWKY
+382 QLLHGESEIWKY
-394 DTTRAND
+394 DTKKDND
-401 YYLIKYLFGTLNY
+401 YYLIKYLFGALNY
-414 LNVKFSFL
+414 LNVRFSFL

-427 LKNDIYL
+427 LRNDIYL
-434 YFKNNIPSINNSDY
+434 YFKNNIPNINNSNY
-448 KNVFDE
+448 KNAFDE

-463 ASLFYATFDMDEKT
+463 ANLFYATFDMDEKT
-477 HTEIDFKG
+477 YTEIDFKG
-485 IENYKKDYFI
+485 VDNYNKDYFI

-507 YPKKYLVNI
+507 YPKKYLINVT
-516 IGNSELLLRSYFFT
+516 GNSELLLRSYFFT
-530 FDKKMHQENYNA
+530 FDKKTHQENFNA
-542 INNTNSIYQINFNV
+542 IKNNNSIYQIDFNV
-556 LKSYDNKLITLPTS
+556 LKSYDNKLITLPTN
-570 KTANSINYLNT
+570 KIANSINYLNT

-620 AFIPDGSNNSEWDDL
+620 AFIPDGSTNSEWDDL

-662 IKMINWIL
+662 IKMINWML
-670 TASQIITILRPLA
+670 TASQIITILRPLV

-691 FSTDIFPV
+691 FSTAIFPV

>member
-1 MFMKIFTVLIIS
+1 MKIFTVLTIS
-13 FNNIFTIPQNINNDE
+13 FNNIFTIPPNINNE
-28 ITTQSLIR
+28 KTAVQLVR
-36 NKRQNNQIYEKE
+36 NKRKTQYKTYDLKFSEINNSYLQSLYKKGSDPVYINIDSVKEQLPLEIKNYGENTRGFAVFTNEPVFKEIKEIYNYKKE
-48 VKLENLK
+48 NSTPEEREFFDKDFQKTNIEYFYTAKKIKDVKITIQEYSYPGSNKFHIKKFLAKLET
-55 EVEIENIQQ
+55 
-64 HHDELKIIIK
+64 
-74 VPININKKNLEEV
+74 
-87 LKERPKPTND
+87 KP
-97 KLEFITPAFS
+97 S
-107 KNNEIRKNIEDLT
+107 
-120 GKYGKIINQNN
+120 
-131 NRKTYKIQKFI
+131 
-142 QLEMTINYYDH
+142 
-153 SSGYRIEI
+153 
-161 NPRKTFIIKTEKD
+161 
-174 TTDIDLP
+174 TDIDLP
-181 EITKKFDG
+181 ETTTKFDG
-189 NHNYNDV
+189 NHNYSDV
-196 VDNLDYLMIH
+196 IDNLDYLMIH

-220 TPVFNFIDT
+220 TPIFNFIDT

-254 TSTILPNSEII
+254 TSSNK
-265 DPTNATKIEVIKKIK
+265 NVI
-280 KRLNEKINNLA
+280 NE
-291 GVNNAI
+291 
-297 EGIDYNTEIKDNDN
+297 
-311 NYLDDSTTFDLTTD
+311 
-325 NVADRTF
+325 
-332 TVKFT
+332 
-337 AIETST
+337 
-343 QLQGTNTIKMVI
+343 
-355 PKQDDN
+355 
-361 NDNVLK
+361 NVLK
-367 IKAFN
+367 IQAFN
-372 KTLIAGNNYL
+372 KTIIAGNKYL
-382 QLLHGENEIWKY
+382 QLLHGEKEIWKY
-394 DTTRAND
+394 DTANAND
-401 YYLIKYLFGTLNY
+401 YCLIKYLFGTLNY
-414 LNVKFSFL
+414 LNVRFSFL

-427 LKNDIYL
+427 LRNDIYL

-463 ASLFYATFDMDEKT
+463 SSLFYATFDMDEKT
-477 HTEIDFKG
+477 YTEIDFKCVD
-485 IENYKKDYFI
+485 NYNKNYFI

-530 FDKKMHQENYNA
+530 FDKKTHQENYDA
-542 INNTNSIYQINFNV
+542 FKNNNSIYRIDFNV

-594 TFPLYHKGNISN
+594 TFPLYHKDNISN

-653 IGCAIQNAG
+653 IGCALQNAG
-662 IKMINWIL
+662 IKMINWML
-670 TASQIITILRPLA
+670 TASRIITILRPLA
-683 IIAKATVN
+683 IIAKTTVN
-691 FSTDIFPV
+691 FSTAIFPV